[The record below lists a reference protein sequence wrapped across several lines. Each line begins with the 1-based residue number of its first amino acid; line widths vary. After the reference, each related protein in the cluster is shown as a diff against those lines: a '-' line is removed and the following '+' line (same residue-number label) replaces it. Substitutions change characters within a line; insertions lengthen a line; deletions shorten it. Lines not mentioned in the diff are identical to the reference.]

1 MHESFGEV
9 RLCDV
14 DRARIDALAN
24 EVRQLRQSLPL
35 PTSTSVFIRLED
47 LEASPP
53 AGDPLSQ
60 SGSVGA

>member
-1 MHESFGEV
+1 MRDLCGEIH
-9 RLCDV
+9 LCAA
-14 DRARIDALAN
+14 DRARIDALTR
-24 EVRQLRQSLPL
+24 ELIQLRQSIPL

-47 LEASPP
+47 PVASPP